1 MSAAT
6 STRIAAGVTTA
17 YLRDLARRPAP
28 AMSARARRRG
38 EGSAFRAPDFTR
50 DISDAP
56 CLRFPARAD
65 HIPPVGHRSGVR
77 CTDTTRRC
85 PTDSHLQVGAEGS
98 SSWLSR
104 ACAQLDVATEAAPRA
119 GRTTSARRDRRPT
132 RASPAATPA
141 RETIV

>member
-56 CLRFPARAD
+56 LPALSGPGGPHPACRA
-65 HIPPVGHRSGVR
+65 PVGSALHRHDSTLPHRQSPTGRRRGEQFVAQQGVR
-77 CTDTTRRC
+77 
-85 PTDSHLQVGAEGS
+85 
-98 SSWLSR
+98 
-104 ACAQLDVATEAAPRA
+104 AT
-119 GRTTSARRDRRPT
+119 
-132 RASPAATPA
+132 
-141 RETIV
+141 